1 MCTKQAKY
9 RGIPGILL
17 PRQLWNSYRLA
28 TEQLEILNII
38 KTAKILAGFPQL
50 PLNADNLFCVAPE
63 QLQIGH
69 RTVRDFEIIKTA
81 KILAGFPQLP
91 LNADNLFCVA
101 PEQLQIGHGTV
112 RDFEHYIDP

>member
-69 RTVRDFEIIKTA
+69 
-81 KILAGFPQLP
+81 
-91 LNADNLFCVA
+91 
-101 PEQLQIGHGTV
+101 GTV
-112 RDFEHYIDP
+112 RDFEHYIDPCIPICITVFKILIDE